1 MQKLIIEV
9 RVNEYAMRHPN
20 PHVPWTAQELGNTA
34 RAIQDAGASIVH
46 FHMRQDDGSPAH
58 GAQDYAAAVTAIRR
72 QSTLLINPTLGQI
85 TVGGS
90 EERISHLEQ
99 FKNHPELLPEICG
112 IDPGSTNI
120 DTYDAARHEF
130 KTLDKAY
137 VNTHGTLQL
146 FTQRFKSLGIK
157 PALACW
163 SVPFVRTSAALID
176 MGLIDP
182 PPYFTFICTE
192 GGVMGG
198 HPATPDGLR
207 AYRDHLPASVPVLWS
222 VCCKS
227 GNLLPLAMTAIEQG
241 GHVAIGIGDYPYPE
255 LGYPTN
261 AQLVEA
267 VVKLARLVGREVAS
281 PAEARAMLGIPP
293 NRFSS

>member
-9 RVNEYAMRHPN
+9 RVNEYAMRHENPN
-20 PHVPWTAQELGNTA
+20 VPWTAKELGVTSQE
-34 RAIQDAGASIVH
+34 IESAGASMVH
-46 FHMRQDDGSPAH
+46 FHMRKSDGAPAH
-58 GAQDYAAAVTAIRR
+58 DVEDYKEAVSAIRGHSR
-72 QSTLLINPTLGQI
+72 LLINPTLGQI

-90 EERISHLEQ
+90 AGRIQHLELL
-99 FKNHPELLPEICG
+99 KDCPEFLPEICG

-120 DTYDAARHEF
+120 DTYDAVSKSF
-130 KTLDKAY
+130 KTLDKVY
-137 VNTHGTLQL
+137 VNSHETLQL
-146 FTQRFKSLGIK
+146 FTQRFKALGIK

-163 SVPFVRTSAALID
+163 SIPFLRTSAALID

-192 GGVMGG
+192 GSVMGG

-207 AYRDHLPASVPVLWS
+207 AYMDHLPKKTPPIWS

-241 GHVAIGIGDYPYPE
+241 GHIAIGIGDYAYPE
-255 LGYPTN
+255 LGCPTN
-261 AQLVEA
+261 AALVNE
-267 VVKLARLVGREVAS
+267 VVKLARLVGREIAS
-281 PAEARAMLGIPP
+281 PQEAREMLAIQ
-293 NRFSS
+293 NKH

>member
-9 RVNEYAMRHPN
+9 RVNEYTMRDENPN
-20 PHVPWTAQELGNTA
+20 VPWTAQELGASAHEIEN
-34 RAIQDAGASIVH
+34 AGASIVH
-46 FHMRQDDGSPAH
+46 FHMRKSDGAPAH
-58 GAQDYAAAVTAIRR
+58 GLEDYAEAVTAIRAR
-72 QSTLLINPTLGQI
+72 SGLMINPTLGQI

-90 EERISHLEQ
+90 KDRIQHLEH
-99 FKNHPELLPEICG
+99 FKDRPELLPEICG

-120 DTYDAARHEF
+120 DTYDAVSKSF
-130 KTLDKAY
+130 KSLDKVY
-137 VNTHGTLQL
+137 VNSHETLQL
-146 FTQRFKSLGIK
+146 FAQRFKVLGIK

-163 SVPFVRTSAALID
+163 SIPFLRTSAALID
-176 MGLIDP
+176 MGLLEP

-192 GGVMGG
+192 NGVMGG

-207 AYRDHLPASVPVLWS
+207 AYMDHLPTKTQPVWS

-241 GHVAIGIGDYPYPE
+241 GHIAIGIGDYAYPE

-261 AQLVEA
+261 GALVDE
-267 VVKLARLVGREVAS
+267 VVKLARLVGRDIAT
-281 PAEARAMLGIPP
+281 PQEARAILAIQ
-293 NRFSS
+293 NKAI

>member
-9 RVNEYAMRHPN
+9 RVNEYTMRHEN
-20 PHVPWTAQELGNTA
+20 PHVPWSAKELGMTAQE
-34 RAIQDAGASIVH
+34 IQSAGASIVQ
-46 FHMRQDDGSPAH
+46 FHMRKSDGAPAH
-58 GAQDYAAAVTAIRR
+58 GFDAYEEAVASIRAH
-72 QSTLLINPTLGQI
+72 SGLLINPTLGQI

-90 EERISHLEQ
+90 RDRIQHLEH
-99 FKNHPELLPEICG
+99 FKDRPELLPEICG

-120 DTYDAARHEF
+120 DTYDAASKSF
-130 KTLDKAY
+130 KTLDKVY
-137 VNTHGTLQL
+137 VNAHETLQL
-146 FTQRFKSLGIK
+146 FAQRFKALGIK

-163 SVPFVRTSAALID
+163 SIPFLRTSAALIE
-176 MGLIDP
+176 MGLIEP

-198 HPATPDGLR
+198 HPATPQGLR
-207 AYRDHLPASVPVLWS
+207 AYLDHLPSKVPPVWS

-241 GHVAIGIGDYPYPE
+241 GHVAIGIGDYAYPE

-261 AQLVEA
+261 AALVDE
-267 VVKLARLVGREVAS
+267 VVKLARLVGREIAS
-281 PAEARAMLGIPP
+281 PQEAREMLGIANP
-293 NRFSS
+293 SS

>member
-1 MQKLIIEV
+1 MDKLIIEV
-9 RVNEYAMRHPN
+9 RVNEYAMRHENPN
-20 PHVPWTAQELGNTA
+20 VPWTASELGDTA
-34 RAIQDAGASIVH
+34 RDIEAAGASVVH
-46 FHMRQDDGSPAH
+46 FHMRKADGSPAH
-58 GAQDYAAAVTAIRR
+58 GPQDYADAVTAIRAR
-72 QSTLLINPTLGQI
+72 SKLLINPTLGQI

-90 EERISHLEQ
+90 QERISHLEQ
-99 FKNHPELLPEICG
+99 FKDTPALLPEICG

-120 DTYDAARHEF
+120 DTYDAAQQRF

-146 FTQRFKSLGIK
+146 FADRFKALGIK

-163 SVPFVRTSAALID
+163 SIPFLRTSAALID
-176 MGLIDP
+176 MGLIDS

-207 AYRDHLPASVPVLWS
+207 AYLDHLPRQKPSLWS

-255 LGYPTN
+255 LGHPSN
-261 AQLVEA
+261 AHLVQE
-267 VVKLARLVGREVAS
+267 VVKLARLVGRDVAT
-281 PAEARAMLGIPP
+281 PVEAREMLGIG
-293 NRFSS
+293 F

>member
-1 MQKLIIEV
+1 MDKLIIEV
-9 RVNEYAMRHPN
+9 RINEYAMRDEN
-20 PHVPWTAQELGNTA
+20 PHVPWTPAELGFTCRDIEN
-34 RAIQDAGASIVH
+34 AGASVVH
-46 FHMRQDDGSPAH
+46 FHMRKPDGAPAH
-58 GAQDYAAAVTAIRR
+58 GLQDYADAVTSIRR
-72 QSTLLINPTLGQI
+72 HSKLSINPTLGQI

-90 EERISHLEQ
+90 LERISHLEH
-99 FKNHPELLPEICG
+99 FKDRPDLLPEICG

-120 DTYDAARHEF
+120 DTYDAQARQF
-130 KTLDKAY
+130 KSLEKSY
-137 VNTHGTLQL
+137 VNSHGTLQL
-146 FTQRFKSLGIK
+146 FAQRFKELGIK

-163 SVPFVRTSAALID
+163 SIPFLRTSAALID

-198 HPATPDGLR
+198 HPATPNGLR
-207 AYRDHLPASVPVLWS
+207 AYLDHLPTKVPALWS

-241 GHVAIGIGDYPYPE
+241 GHVAIGIGDYSYPE
-255 LGYPTN
+255 LNYPSN
-261 AQLVEA
+261 AKLVDE

-281 PAEARAMLGIPP
+281 SQEAREILALPG
-293 NRFSS
+293 R

>member
-1 MQKLIIEV
+1 MMQKLIIEV
-9 RVNEYAMRHPN
+9 RVNEYTMRHEN
-20 PHVPWTAQELGNTA
+20 PHVPWSAKELGATAQE
-34 RAIQDAGASIVH
+34 IQGAGASMVH
-46 FHMRQDDGSPAH
+46 FHMRKSDGAPAH
-58 GAQDYAAAVTAIRR
+58 GIEAYEEAVTAIRAHSR
-72 QSTLLINPTLGQI
+72 LLINPTLGQI

-90 EERISHLEQ
+90 SDRIAHLEH
-99 FKNHPELLPEICG
+99 FKDRPELLPEICG

-120 DTYDAARHEF
+120 DTYDAASKSF
-130 KTLDKAY
+130 KTLDKVY
-137 VNTHGTLQL
+137 VNSHETLQL
-146 FTQRFKSLGIK
+146 FAQRFKAMGIK

-163 SVPFVRTSAALID
+163 SIPFLRTSAALID

-207 AYRDHLPASVPVLWS
+207 AYMDHLPNKIKPVWS

-241 GHVAIGIGDYPYPE
+241 GHIAIGIGDYAYPE

-261 AQLVEA
+261 AALVDE

-281 PAEARAMLGIPP
+281 PEEARKILAIK
-293 NRFSS
+293 NSSS